1 MLIVPPGLAGAAAPL
16 VGFDALLVD
25 DWVLVP
31 ELLVELELEL
41 PHPAMA
47 TVTSAMAA
55 ARAQDLHARE
65 PNESPAGVLIIA
77 STLLCCEGNGAGEP
91 IRQVVGLARAS
102 TDGFARGS
110 QAAD

>member
-1 MLIVPPGLAGAAAPL
+1 MPTSIVPPGLAGAAAPL

-25 DWVLVP
+25 DWVLEP

-47 TVTSAMAA
+47 TATSAVAA
-55 ARAQDLHARE
+55 ARAQDLRARE
-65 PNESPAGVLIIA
+65 RPADLLVIA

-91 IRQVVGLARAS
+91 SRQLVGLARAFS
-102 TDGFARGS
+102 DGFACCS